1 MKRLALVFALGFFL
15 TAPGFG
21 QAPQTTVLH
30 NGKVITVDE
39 GFRIAQAIAVR
50 GDRILAV
57 GSNDEVLKKAGAG
70 ARTIDLKGRAV
81 IPGLIDGHAHA
92 LWAGVSE
99 LREPMP
105 RIQSIADMQA
115 YLRRQAAKLGPG
127 KWIFVPRTFPT
138 RLAEHRMPTR
148 ADFDTAAPNNPVLY
162 DASYTVVVNSYAL
175 KELKITRDTVPPPT
189 AEIGKDARG
198 EPNGI
203 LRGAAAL
210 IKNTDP
216 NSYAAYTEK
225 EKLEG
230 LRTILKKYNEVGIT
244 TTTERAATEA
254 DIRTLENFRR
264 SGDLTGR
271 IHATIRFDAT
281 QPLEVIERQM
291 RALPWKPNSGDE
303 WLQID
308 TLKVTLDG
316 GMTIGTAYQRVP
328 YGPFARTLYGHEKPD
343 FRGLLNVAPDK
354 LAAIVRAAHRLGWQF
369 TAHTVGGGAMDVLLD
384 AYEKANADRPLN
396 SSRML
401 ITHGNFPDAQ
411 SMARTKR
418 LGVIMDAQP
427 AWLYKDAP
435 MLDKVLPAEVMS
447 MFLPLKAW
455 RDAGIVVGGGSD
467 HMIGYD
473 SFAANN
479 PFNPFQAMWIA
490 VTRQTEAGGVFHPEQ
505 RISREDALRMFTRNS
520 AYMLFAEK
528 TLGSLESGKLADL
541 VVLSADILTC
551 PEDAIRTLKPV
562 LTMVGGRVVYQT
574 GELGP

>member
-1 MKRLALVFALGFFL
+1 MRRAAFVFALALLLASSAF
-15 TAPGFG
+15 A
-21 QAPQTTVLH
+21 QAQTTTVFH
-30 NGKVITVDE
+30 NGKIVTVDDS
-39 GFRIAQAIAVR
+39 FRVAQAIAIR
-50 GDRILAV
+50 GNKILAV
-57 GSNDEVLKKAGAG
+57 GTNDEVLKQAGAG
-70 ARTIDLKGRAV
+70 ARKIDLKGRTV
-81 IPGLIDGHAHA
+81 VPGLIDGHAHA

-105 RIQSIADMQA
+105 KIHSIADMQV
-115 YLRRQAAKLGPG
+115 YLRQQAAKLGPG

-138 RLAEHRMPTR
+138 RLDEHRMPTR
-148 ADFDTAAPNNPVLY
+148 ADFDAATPNNPVVY

-175 KELKITRDTVPPPT
+175 KELGITRTTVAPAT
-189 AEIGKDARG
+189 AEIGKDANG

-210 IKNTDP
+210 MKQTDP
-216 NSYAAYTEK
+216 NTYAAYSEQEK
-225 EKLEG
+225 YEG
-230 LRTILKKYNEVGIT
+230 LRTIFKHYNAVGIT

-254 DIRTLENFRR
+254 DIRTLQAFRR
-264 SGDLTGR
+264 LGDATAR
-271 IHATIRFDAT
+271 IHATIRFDT
-281 QPLEVIERQM
+281 NRPLEEIERQIQ
-291 RALPWKPNSGDE
+291 AVPWKPHSGDDF
-303 WLQID
+303 LQID

-328 YGPFARTLYGHEKPD
+328 YGPFARILYGHEKPD
-343 FRGLLNVAPDK
+343 FRGLLNLPPDK
-354 LAAIVRAAHRLGWQF
+354 LAAIVRLVHKLGWQF
-369 TAHTVGGGAMDVLLD
+369 TAHTVGGAAMDALLD
-384 AYEKANADRPLN
+384 AYEKANADRPIQG
-396 SSRML
+396 SRML
-401 ITHGNFPDAQ
+401 ITHGNFPDEQ
-411 SMARTKR
+411 SIARIKR
-418 LGVIMDAQP
+418 LGVVMDAQP
-427 AWLYKDAP
+427 VWLYKDAP
-435 MLDKVLPAEVMS
+435 MLDKVLPEAVMS

-490 VTRQTEAGGVFHPEQ
+490 VTRKTEAGGVFHPEQ

-528 TLGSLESGKLADL
+528 TLGSLEPGKLADL

-574 GELGP
+574 GEIAR